1 MWSSAYQVTE
11 RKFKRDLMMVTA
23 EKYGLKKSLSMDFDA
38 AEAKVL
44 AALKEQ
50 GFGILTEINVQNT
63 LKQKLDVD
71 MARYKILG
79 ACNPPLAHKA
89 LQAETE
95 VGLLLPCNV
104 VIYEDAQAGNTVV
117 MAIDPMTMVQISDNE
132 ALQDVAVEAK
142 ARLEKALAAL

>member
-1 MWSSAYQVTE
+1 
-11 RKFKRDLMMVTA
+11 MVTA
-23 EKYGLKKSLSMDFDA
+23 EKYGLKKTLSIDFDA

>member
-1 MWSSAYQVTE
+1 
-11 RKFKRDLMMVTA
+11 MMVTA
-23 EKYGLKKSLSMDFDA
+23 EKYGLKKTLSIDFDA

>member
-1 MWSSAYQVTE
+1 
-11 RKFKRDLMMVTA
+11 MMVTA